1 MNKLAQKKRNENVII
16 INPEPLIRLEERIEK
31 LSANGLL
38 QAEALGIIAK
48 QLLGIRAELKEAN
61 KIEIDKQR
69 VHFQFSGVLTKAER
83 KLIREVK

>member
-1 MNKLAQKKRNENVII
+1 MSKLAQKERDENVII

-69 VHFQFSGVLTKAER
+69 VHLQFSGVLTKAER

>member
-1 MNKLAQKKRNENVII
+1 MNKLAQKKRDENVII

-38 QAEALGIIAK
+38 QSEALGIIAK

>member
-1 MNKLAQKKRNENVII
+1 MNKLAQKKRDENVII

>member
-1 MNKLAQKKRNENVII
+1 MNKLAQKKRDENVII

-61 KIEIDKQR
+61 EIEIDKQR

>member
-1 MNKLAQKKRNENVII
+1 MNKLAQKKRDENVII

-38 QAEALGIIAK
+38 QTEALRIIAK

>member
-1 MNKLAQKKRNENVII
+1 MNKLAQKKRDENVII

-38 QAEALGIIAK
+38 QTEALGIIAK